1 MHKQIHEFRD
11 PIHNFIYVSDDERKV
26 ISCKYFQ
33 RLRYIHQL
41 AMTYMIYPGASHKRF
56 EHSLGVMSLASRV
69 YDVVTDKRL
78 IADDDVVKNCA
89 EYMNKEKIEY
99 WKKVVRIA
107 ALCHDL
113 GHLPFSHA
121 AEKEILP
128 SGIDHEKI
136 TEYIIIDLMK
146 NIWSEMIPPV
156 NPLHIAKIAI
166 GQKKYN
172 QGKAPKD
179 QEQFSD
185 WERILSEI
193 ITGDAFGVDRMDYL
207 LRDSYHI
214 GVAYGKFDHYRL
226 IDSIKLCYFSPDESS
241 EKSLYIG
248 LEIGG
253 INSAEALMLAR
264 YYMFNQVYLHRLRR
278 IYDHHLKEFMK
289 HWMEISG
296 IKELTDIIE
305 LTDNDILSAMQKCA
319 KERDSKLKELADRIL
334 NRDNFKEAYSICKD
348 DVAIRKDA
356 GDVIIARLNSNFP
369 LEELYY
375 DHYTSKA
382 GKNVFPVIMRDGK
395 IEVSTYQSN
404 VLQHIPEIT
413 LDTIYA
419 NPKLVN
425 DVSNWIKVN
434 KDNMLKGE
442 E

>member
-26 ISCKYFQ
+26 ISSKYFQ

-41 AMTYMIYPGASHKRF
+41 AMTYMVYPGASHKRF

-69 YDVVTDKRL
+69 YDVITDKRL
-78 IADDDVVKNCA
+78 IADDEVLKNC
-89 EYMNKEKIEY
+89 EEFMNREKTEY
-99 WKKVVRIA
+99 WKKVVRLA

-128 SGIDHEKI
+128 NGIDHEKI
-136 TEYIIIDLMK
+136 TEHIIVDLMSDVL
-146 NIWSEMIPPV
+146 SEMIPPV
-156 NPLHIAKIAI
+156 NPLHIAKVAI

-172 QGKAPKD
+172 QGREPKN
-179 QEQFSD
+179 QEQFTD
-185 WERILSEI
+185 WERILAEI

-214 GVAYGKFDHYRL
+214 GVAYGRFDHYRL
-226 IDSIKLCYFSPDESS
+226 IDSIKLCYYSPEELS
-241 EKSLYIG
+241 ENNLYIG

-278 IYDHHLKEFMK
+278 IYDHHLKEFMI
-289 HWMEISG
+289 HWMDISG
-296 IKELTDIIE
+296 IKGIDDIIE
-305 LTDNDILSAMQKCA
+305 LTDNDILSAMQMAA
-319 KERDSKLKELADRIL
+319 KESDTRLKELADRIL
-334 NRDNFKEAYSICKD
+334 NRDNFKETYSITKE
-348 DVAIRKDA
+348 DVALHKNA
-356 GDVIIARLNSNFP
+356 GEIIMKNLYAQFP
-369 LEELYY
+369 SDELFY

-382 GKNVFPVIMRDGK
+382 GKKDFPVIMRDKK
-395 IEVSTYQSN
+395 IEVSTFQSS

-419 NPKLVN
+419 HRSIVK
-425 DVSNWIKVN
+425 DVSKWIKDN
-434 KDNMLKGE
+434 KENMLKGVE
-442 E
+442 